1 MLPRDLHLHQLC
13 QSVSLIL
20 QRYDI
25 WKPRFPL
32 RAGSYRYCRI
42 THDKDAK
49 KRSQPCDYVSRSMQN
64 LSAIHFTMWGGST
77 LMPGFSPIRV
87 SSLRYGRHQ
96 FISVLTVTP
105 ALSANCCFVIAFIMS
120 YCFQLLA
127 QPKDASPCEELSYF
141 RCPNAILTMPKHHT
155 C

>member
-1 MLPRDLHLHQLC
+1 MKNLLPRDLHLHQLC

-20 QRYDI
+20 QRYNI

-42 THDKDAK
+42 THDKVAK

-77 LMPGFSPIRV
+77 LMPGFKPIRV

-105 ALSANCCFVIAFIMS
+105 ALSANCCFVIAFIKS
-120 YCFQLLA
+120 YCFQLLTIILL
-127 QPKDASPCEELSYF
+127 LSK
-141 RCPNAILTMPKHHT
+141 CHT
-155 C
+155 YEA